1 MSLLKLI
8 GFEIYQR
15 TKVRLHK
22 FTEEGIEV
30 YTDSK
35 VDIMGFIPYRN
46 LVTNTNNLHD
56 NYSFYVHFL
65 GFKEPYLLFAEEGT
79 LVFPDIPP
87 TAITIE

>member
-1 MSLLKLI
+1 MNLFEI
-8 GFEIYQR
+8 TGFEIYQT
-15 TKVRLHK
+15 TKVRLRK

-30 YTDSK
+30 NTASK
-35 VDIMGFIPYRN
+35 VDILGFIPYSN

-56 NYSFYVHFL
+56 EYSFTVHFL
-65 GFKEPYLLFAEEGT
+65 GYKEPYLLFAEEGT